1 MRSIE
6 YIAHMEAV
14 EFITEVKGRHIEMP
28 DERYNGWM
36 VKVLLLDGA
45 NRIVEHDKPAHSYLE
60 PEEHFHYFD
69 HHADNGEETNPFLE
83 IADTTSFAREI
94 RDIAWKR

>member
-1 MRSIE
+1 MRSNENIT
-6 YIAHMEAV
+6 HMEAV

-28 DERYNGWM
+28 DERYNGWR

-45 NRIVEHDKPAHSYLE
+45 KRAMNHDNPAYPHLN
-60 PEEHFHYFD
+60 PEEHFHYYR
-69 HHADNGEETNPFLE
+69 HHTDNFEETNPFLE
-83 IADTTSFAREI
+83 ITDTTSFAREI